1 MITDEDAIRAA
12 EYLRD
17 NASKDAEARAN
28 AIYLE
33 QWVKTVKARCQAK
46 HADMSVA
53 AREIEALVDPEYVEA
68 LEGYKQALVE
78 DGKRKFLREAAHA
91 KLSAWQT
98 MSANNRVNIR

>member
-17 NASKDAEARAN
+17 NASKDAEAKAN

-33 QWVKTVKARCQAK
+33 QWVKTVKAQCQAK
-46 HADMSVA
+46 HVDMSVA
-53 AREIEALVDPEYVEA
+53 AREIEALTDEDYIKA
-68 LEGYKQALVE
+68 LEAYKQALIE
-78 DGKRKFLREAAHA
+78 DSKRRFLREAAHA